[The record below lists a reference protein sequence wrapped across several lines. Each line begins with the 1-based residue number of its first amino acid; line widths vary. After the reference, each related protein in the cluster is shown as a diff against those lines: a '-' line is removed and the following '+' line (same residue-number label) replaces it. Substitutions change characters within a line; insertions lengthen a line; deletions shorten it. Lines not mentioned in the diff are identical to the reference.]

1 MPHAIRVH
9 ETGGPE
15 VLKWEEVDVAP
26 PGPGMARVRHTA
38 VGLNFIDT
46 YHRTGLYKLP
56 LPAILGQ
63 EGAGMV
69 TAVGDGV
76 TVVEPGQRVVYA
88 GVLGGYAEERT
99 IAADRLVPIPDGVT
113 DESAAAAFLRGLTAR
128 YLLRQT
134 HPVRA
139 GETILVHAGAGGVG
153 LFLTRWA
160 KYLGASV
167 ITTVGTDA
175 KAEISKA
182 AGADHVVVYTRENFV
197 DRVNEITRGAKL
209 PVVYDSVG
217 RDTYLGSFDCLCPRG
232 LAVFYGQ
239 SSGAIPPI
247 DLGILAAKGSLFVTR
262 PSLGPHIAT
271 RAELLEAAAEYF
283 ALVQSGV
290 LPVEIGGRFALKD
303 ARAAHTAL
311 EGRKIVGASV
321 LIP

>member
-1 MPHAIRVH
+1 MTHAIRIH

-15 VLKWEEVDVAP
+15 VLRWEEVDVAP
-26 PGPGMARVRHTA
+26 PAPGMARVRHTA

-56 LPAILGQ
+56 LPTILGQ
-63 EGAGMV
+63 EGAGVV

-134 HPVRA
+134 HPMRA

-160 KYLGASV
+160 KHLGASV
-167 ITTVGTDA
+167 IATVGTDA

-217 RDTYLGSFDCLCPRG
+217 RDTYLGSFDCLRPRG
-232 LAVFYGQ
+232 LAVFFGQ

-303 ARAAHTAL
+303 AGAAHTAL

>member
-1 MPHAIRVH
+1 MTHAIRIH
-9 ETGGPE
+9 ENGGPE
-15 VLKWEEVDVAP
+15 VLRWEETVVAP
-26 PGPGMARVRHTA
+26 PGPGMALVRHTA

-46 YHRTGLYKLP
+46 YQRTGLYKLP
-56 LPAILGQ
+56 LPTILGQ
-63 EGAGMV
+63 EGAGVV
-69 TAVGDGV
+69 TAVGEGV
-76 TVVEPGQRVVYA
+76 TVVEPGRRVVYA

-99 IAADRLVPIPDGVT
+99 IAADRLVPIPDAVT
-113 DESAAAAFLRGLTAR
+113 DEAAAAAFLRGLTAR

-134 HPVRA
+134 HPVKA

-160 KYLGASV
+160 KHLGASV

-197 DRVNEITRGAKL
+197 DRVREITSGTGI

-217 RDTYLGSFDCLCPRG
+217 RDTYLGSFDCLRPRG

-271 RAELLEAAAEYF
+271 RADLLEAAAEYF
-283 ALVQSGV
+283 TLVQSGV

-303 ARAAHTAL
+303 AGAAHAAL